1 MSDLVIRPPRESE
14 FPAVRVLLPEAAG
27 HSGKLFQLAFESKPS
42 PSIVGALSYQDLG
55 DSLSGLRLHVV
66 QNRRRS
72 KIGSRMVALLAD
84 QARSLGR
91 TKIYADAD
99 IKNEVAAQPFL
110 TSTGFTLV
118 GTLTA
123 VETDVEPIVA
133 QSHRFEERLAKA
145 QAFPE
150 GSRVVSIEE
159 APLDQILKMH
169 GDHIAHAPM
178 MAGLLRDFHP
188 EKYPESVVLM
198 LGDRVIAFALVQV
211 IGEVFYVPAWV
222 TLPEHRGKHLGSL
235 LFGVVADRMR
245 GRYEPGSIKRIRFE
259 YLDAAVYT
267 AKLVREY
274 GHTIVRIAARFE
286 RLVEPARL

>member
-1 MSDLVIRPPRESE
+1 MSDLLIRPPRESE

-42 PSIVGALSYQDLG
+42 PAIVGALSYQDLG

-72 KIGSRMVALLAD
+72 KIGTQMVTFLAD
-84 QARSLGR
+84 HARSLGR
-91 TKIYADAD
+91 TAIYADAD
-99 IKNEVAAQPFL
+99 IKNEPAAEPFL
-110 TSTGFTLV
+110 TSTGFTLA

-133 QSHRFEERLAKA
+133 QSHRFEQRVA
-145 QAFPE
+145 QAEGFPE
-150 GSRVVSIEE
+150 GSRIVSIEE
-159 APLDQILKMH
+159 APHDQILKMH

-178 MAGLLRDFHP
+178 MAGLLRGFHP

-198 LGDRVIAFALVQV
+198 LADRVIAFALVQV
-211 IGEVFYVPAWV
+211 IGDVFYVPAWV
-222 TLPEHRGKHLGSL
+222 TLPEFRGKHLGSL
-235 LFGVVADRMR
+235 LFRVVGDRMS
-245 GRYEPGSIKRIRFE
+245 GRYGPDSIKRIRFE

-274 GHTIVRIAARFE
+274 GHTIVRIAARFQR
-286 RLVEPARL
+286 RLTGAE